1 VLPVD
6 PESHF
11 ASNAKTHA
19 AAAARCVL
27 DYALMGAVIAR
38 TRMRGPGAV
47 LAVALLVALLA
58 IATLGTIRAVGY
70 TAEHPDPERAPVV
83 PADTTLF
90 GFVVGSVEH
99 DGVVY
104 LEVDPAQLLPADES
118 MPAEDA
124 TFLLINDSDETIL
137 LQLGA
142 DGHVP
147 DRGFAYWIEIEA
159 GVVANL
165 TAQDVS
171 EAIDFVPGET
181 P

>member
-1 VLPVD
+1 
-6 PESHF
+6 
-11 ASNAKTHA
+11 
-19 AAAARCVL
+19 
-27 DYALMGAVIAR
+27 MGALL
-38 TRMRGPGAV
+38 TKMRMRGPGVV
-47 LAVALLVALLA
+47 LAAALLIALLA
-58 IATLGTIRAVGY
+58 IATLGTLRAVGY
-70 TAEHPDPERAPVV
+70 TAGHPDPERAPVV
-83 PADTTLF
+83 PTDTTLF

-99 DGVVY
+99 DDVVY

-118 MPAEDA
+118 MPAEGA

-137 LQLGA
+137 LPLRT

-147 DRGFAYWIEIEA
+147 ELGFAYWIEIDA
-159 GVVANL
+159 GVVADV